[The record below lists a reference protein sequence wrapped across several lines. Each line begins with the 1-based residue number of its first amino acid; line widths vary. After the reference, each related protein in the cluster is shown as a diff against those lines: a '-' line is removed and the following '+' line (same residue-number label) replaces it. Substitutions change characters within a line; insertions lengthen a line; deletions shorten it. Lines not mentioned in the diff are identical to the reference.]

1 MRMQKAV
8 LGSLVAALS
17 TAACA
22 ETSGADA
29 NAAGDAAETI
39 TIRTR
44 KVIDGTGKVID
55 DARIIVQNSRIVR
68 IEHGADEPAAGTVY
82 DLRGATV
89 MPGMI
94 DVHEHIGWYFN
105 RDNRLHQR
113 GDGDGPEESTL
124 AAVTNLRN
132 ILMAGFTTVQSPG
145 ANADAALRDWSARE
159 KVPSPRILTSLA
171 PLSERTG
178 TPEQLRQAVR
188 ERKKNGADF
197 IKIFASK
204 SIRDGGQQTMSDEQL
219 QAACGEA
226 KKLGLRT
233 LVHAHSSSS
242 VRAAVLAGCTQ
253 IEHGALVDEST
264 LELMAEHDVWFDPQC
279 RLIDQNYI
287 DNKEKYLGLGNY
299 TEEAFTMMEKDFP
312 RSIALNKRALA
323 TPELKIVYGTDATAG
338 AHGKN
343 ATDIVCRVS
352 EAGEDPMRALVSATS
367 LSAQSLGLG
376 DSIGTIK
383 PGYEADIVA
392 LDGDPLSDITA
403 VNRVVFVMKGGVVY
417 KNMPISHQPR

>member
-1 MRMQKAV
+1 MRFSKIIAGLV
-8 LGSLVAALS
+8 LALLPSAAL
-17 TAACA
+17 AQR
-22 ETSGADA
+22 GAPEQIITLR
-29 NAAGDAAETI
+29 AG
-39 TIRTR
+39 
-44 KVIDGTGKVID
+44 KVIDGSGKVIEN
-55 DARIIVQNSRIVR
+55 ARVVVKGSRILR
-68 IEHGADEPAAGTVY
+68 IDRDAGGSATGTTY
-82 DLRGATV
+82 DLRGSTV

-105 RDNRLHQR
+105 RQNRLHRR

-124 AAVTNLRN
+124 AAVSNLRR

-145 ANADAALRDWSARE
+145 AEEDRSLRDWSATGQI
-159 KVPSPRILTSLA
+159 PSPRIFTSLQ

-178 TPEQLRQAVR
+178 TPEQLRQAIR
-188 ERKKNGADF
+188 EHKAKGADF

-204 SIRDGGQQTMSDEQL
+204 SIRDGGDQTMTDAQL

-253 IEHGALVDEST
+253 IEHGALVDDAT
-264 LELMAEHDVWFDPQC
+264 LKLIADHHVWYDPQC

-287 DNKEKYLGLGNY
+287 DNKASYLGIGNY
-299 TEEAFTMMEKDFP
+299 TEEAFAMMEKDFP

-323 TPELKIVYGTDATAG
+323 TPGLQIVYGTDATAG

-343 ATDIVCRVS
+343 ATDIVCRVKEVG
-352 EAGEDPMRALVSATS
+352 EAPMRALVSATS
-367 LSAQSLGLG
+367 LSARSLGIG
-376 DSIGTIK
+376 DSVGVIE
-383 PGYEADIVA
+383 PGYEADIIA
-392 LDGDPLSDITA
+392 LDGDPLTDITA
-403 VNRVVFVMKGGVVY
+403 VERVLFVMKGGVVY
-417 KNMPISHQPR
+417 KNVPSGKQAQ